1 MSCYTCLKAKLEKK
15 LSWAANADAV
25 FTDKGYTN
33 WKDATVRF
41 SAHEAS
47 SCHKEAV
54 LKVTTLPASTPDV
67 AMCLSSQHQKDC
79 LERRQCFL
87 KILSN
92 VRFLAR
98 QGLPFRGHGDESE
111 SNFTQLLRLRGEDDP
126 RIEQWI
132 KKRTDKYASS
142 DIQNEILTVMAK
154 MVLRDLTSSIQFAS
168 FISIM
173 IVETTDES
181 NKEQVVI

>member
-15 LSWAANADAV
+15 LSWVANADAA

-79 LERRQCFL
+79 LERRQMFL
-87 KILSN
+87 KNIIQCPVSSTS
-92 VRFLAR
+92 RIAI
-98 QGLPFRGHGDESE
+98 QGTR
-111 SNFTQLLRLRGEDDP
+111 RR
-126 RIEQWI
+126 
-132 KKRTDKYASS
+132 K
-142 DIQNEILTVMAK
+142 
-154 MVLRDLTSSIQFAS
+154 
-168 FISIM
+168 
-173 IVETTDES
+173 
-181 NKEQVVI
+181 